1 VVRTT
6 LHRDPLIDLLR
17 RRTWAGW
24 TDVLLL
30 FVLSVLISFGSGQA
44 HIGSWTTNDN
54 GVVTQHKKGVSL
66 PLNNGA
72 FLLWVARSLLYYFST
87 ELHRRRVAG
96 LLSRR
101 LDRDA
106 GPAQAAATTRRPPR
120 RDDGGFG
127 LVSRRAESHLA
138 L

>member
-1 VVRTT
+1 
-6 LHRDPLIDLLR
+6 
-17 RRTWAGW
+17 
-24 TDVLLL
+24 VLLL

-54 GVVTQHKKGVSL
+54 GVVTQHKGVSL

-127 LVSRRAESHLA
+127 LVSLRAESHLA